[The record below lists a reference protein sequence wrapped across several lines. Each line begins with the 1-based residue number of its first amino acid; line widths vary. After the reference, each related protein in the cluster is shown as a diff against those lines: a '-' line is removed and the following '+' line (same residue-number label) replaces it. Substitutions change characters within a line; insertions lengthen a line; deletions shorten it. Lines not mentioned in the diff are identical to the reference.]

1 MTTVSNRTS
10 AFYCKGLY
18 DPSLPH
24 LDYLTAGSQPLR
36 KGLNLDQATQPESN
50 GKRLVVT
57 EQKDPAVCGA
67 MCIQGHEDVGVEA
80 VLSGTTGFKLYMP
93 PHTNMISTG
102 IEPRRG
108 LLRLW

>member
-18 DPSLPH
+18 DPSIPR

-36 KGLNLDQATQPESN
+36 KGFNLDQATQPESN

-57 EQKDPAVCGA
+57 EQKDPAVYSYTPMEQCAYKDMRMWESRRFSPALLGSS
-67 MCIQGHEDVGVEA
+67 C
-80 VLSGTTGFKLYMP
+80 TCR
-93 PHTNMISTG
+93 PHKH
-102 IEPRRG
+102 G
-108 LLRLW
+108 LNWH